1 VKRNRYRR
9 ALEILKSTDVDK
21 KRNSINEALPT
32 NHTKGVYSL
41 NDPGFRLGEKDPAKV
56 YYPDVDGN
64 WPEGIPGTPG
74 ETEYVRPAGY
84 WSGGSDWGETLSPDF
99 SQDYLKNDPTGR
111 STTGLIKPDGTVM
124 TLLPPGGE
132 NFILGPLVDGFVPN
146 HTYDAY
152 TNIGYLQKDTRQF
165 VLLAR
170 ISGVWKDGIHDG
182 NYSVWNG
189 TSTGLTIYNEN
200 FTLEMAQWM
209 KDQIDQGKWIDNV
222 PYFYSGGVPQVPQ
235 SPADCPFCPPN
246 TFGGFGFGG
255 GGLLGALLDLLKFG
269 QGTEPT
275 LGTQQAAPKSGD
287 AKDAGFPWDVIGQL
301 GSYVTDNLNNVYN
314 FLSDVVGANAV
325 VVVNGIVDGMI
336 GLESAFSASMKA
348 WNNGNVIKDPSSMTG
363 YSIKPGVE
371 GSKENPVKT
380 ILSATTSAS
389 VSEGVNSNMSSVE
402 LKNQIAS
409 NLINNFNIGSRG
421 TIGSLT
427 DKTEGPYFDEEKN
440 LVIPET
446 YSFNEQGTV
455 SDRPAGFF
463 GTVGDVAKA
472 LSFGNQEIE
481 KEILTIFDKSIG
493 VAVPLTYALDRD
505 DPVVYQNF
513 IIPASQIK
521 DSYEPTGTTLTES
534 RKRILREIKKPY
546 KLPEVPKQKYKMN
559 FSGKFSPQNTPDKTS
574 SKLSDDLVAS
584 GNAKGQRWRVQDKYW
599 QGYETTERMNVI
611 YDRVGHG
618 NQYWEEIVNENKR
631 KNSWKT
637 KEIQEHLNIMAHEK
651 AMKEENPN
659 YESPFYKE
667 FIEEQETLQA
677 DNDPLFKK
685 IADRLK
691 KEIDYPDKP
700 SKNGV
705 PNEAPPEMING
716 YHPKFGKRKDYYKK
730 LDPVSAR
737 SMPKT
742 GDLEIDSQID
752 AAKNKPK

>member
-1 VKRNRYRR
+1 MKRNRYRR

-111 STTGLIKPDGTVM
+111 STAGLIKPDGTVM

-170 ISGVWKDGIHDG
+170 ISGVWKAGIHDG
-182 NYSVWNG
+182 NYSVWDG

-222 PYFYSGGVPQVPQ
+222 PYFYSGGVPQRPQ
-235 SPADCPFCPPN
+235 GSAECPSCPPN
-246 TFGGFGFGG
+246 MFGGFGFGG

-287 AKDAGFPWDVIGQL
+287 AKDAGFPWDVLGQL

-314 FLSDVVGANAV
+314 FLSDVVGPNAV
-325 VVVNGIVDGMI
+325 VIVNGIVDGMI
-336 GLESAFSASMKA
+336 GLESAFSASMAA
-348 WNNGNVIKDPSSMTG
+348 WNDGNVIKDPSSMTG

-455 SDRPAGFF
+455 SQRPAGFF

-493 VAVPLTYALDRD
+493 VIVPQTYALDRD

-752 AAKNKPK
+752 TAKNKPK

>member
-287 AKDAGFPWDVIGQL
+287 AKDAEFPWDVIGQL